1 MAAASER
8 VFEFLNE
15 EEEDQT
21 VEHPA
26 DVSAVTGTVDF
37 DHVQFG
43 YNPDQ
48 TIIKDFSAHVKP
60 GQKIAIVGPTGAGK
74 TTMVK
79 LLMRFYDVNSGSIK
93 LDGHDVR
100 DFNRRELRDAF
111 GMVLQDTW
119 LFKGTIME
127 NIRYGRLE
135 ATDEEVIAA
144 AKAAHADHFIKTLP
158 GGYQMELNEDASNV
172 SQGQKQLLTIAR
184 AILADNKILIL
195 DEPTAGLDPNE
206 RIRFRNL
213 ISELSQ
219 DRLVL
224 LSTHIVSDIEY
235 IANQVL
241 LMKDGKI
248 SHSGTQEE
256 IIQSV
261 PVKVWSCVV
270 ANNEVEMWQK
280 QFKVSNMKT
289 LSDGIELR
297 ILSEKSPH
305 YNAKEETMTLED
317 IFLYYFGEK
326 TGDDYD
332 VL

>member
-1 MAAASER
+1 MLTLSHVSKSYGKFPA
-8 VFEFLNE
+8 V
-15 EEEDQT
+15 EDISLEM
-21 VEHPA
+21 EHGLYGMLAP
-26 DVSAVTGTVDF
+26 
-37 DHVQFG
+37 
-43 YNPDQ
+43 N
-48 TIIKDFSAHVKP
+48 
-60 GQKIAIVGPTGAGK
+60 GAGK
-74 TTMVK
+74 TTLIKMIATLLVPTQGEILWDGIPVAK
-79 LLMRFYDVNSGSIK
+79 LGEKYRDLLGYLPQQFGYYKNNTPVQY
-93 LDGHDVR
+93 LDY
-100 DFNRRELRDAF
+100 L
-111 GMVLQDTW
+111 
-119 LFKGTIME
+119 
-127 NIRYGRLE
+127 
-135 ATDEEVIAA
+135 AA
-144 AKAAHADHFIKTLP
+144 LKNMPKQTAKEKI
-158 GGYQMELNEDASNV
+158 E
-172 SQGQKQLLTIAR
+172 QLLELVGLSDVADKKMKKFSGGMIQRVGIAQ
-184 AILADNKILIL
+184 AMLNDPKILIL
-195 DEPTAGLDPNE
+195 DEPTAGLDPKE
-206 RIRFRNL
+206 RARFRN
-213 ISELSQ
+213 ILSTLSKN
-219 DRLVL
+219 RIVI

-326 TGDDYD
+326 TGDAYD